1 MFIYFLNKVFN
12 RDLEA
17 DIKSDTSGDFK
28 HVLVS
33 LLTASRPTGNMVDW
47 TLAKRDAQKLVEA
60 GVNKRG
66 TDEVSKFLI
75 FISTESFFNCLF
87 NI

>member
-1 MFIYFLNKVFN
+1 MFN

-17 DIKSDTSGDFK
+17 DIKSDTSGDFR

-47 TLAKRDAQKLVEA
+47 TNAKRDAQKLVDA

-66 TDEVSKFLI
+66 TDEVSCLLY
-75 FISTESFFNCLF
+75 FIE
-87 NI
+87 NINVY